1 MASALLYKQA
11 EVRFE
16 EVAKMT
22 KKMTQAKETRVGIPC
37 RSCVHAEK
45 GGAGIPKICI
55 RDYECWHC
63 AFDQWI
69 EDMEEIRILPGL
81 SAVKRNFVARA
92 A

>member
-1 MASALLYKQA
+1 MASSLLYKQA

-22 KKMTQAKETRVGIPC
+22 KKMTKAKETRLGIPC
-37 RSCVHAEK
+37 RSCVHAEN
-45 GGAGIPKICI
+45 GRAGIPKICI

-69 EDMEEIRILPGL
+69 EEMEERRVLPGL
-81 SAVKRNFVARA
+81 SAVEGNFVAIA

>member
-1 MASALLYKQA
+1 
-11 EVRFE
+11 VRFE

-22 KKMTQAKETRVGIPC
+22 KKMTKVKEIGLGIPC
-37 RSCVHAEK
+37 RSCVHAENVP
-45 GGAGIPKICI
+45 AGIPKICI

-69 EDMEEIRILPGL
+69 EEMEERPVLPGL
-81 SAVKRNFVARA
+81 SAVERNFVARA

>member
-1 MASALLYKQA
+1 MASRLLYKQA
-11 EVRFE
+11 ELRFE

-22 KKMTQAKETRVGIPC
+22 KKMTRAKETRVGIPC
-37 RSCVHAEK
+37 RSCIHVEK
-45 GGAGIPKICI
+45 GRAGIPKICI

-69 EDMEEIRILPGL
+69 EEMEERRVLPGL
-81 SAVKRNFVARA
+81 SGLERAFVARA

>member
-1 MASALLYKQA
+1 MASALLLKQTD
-11 EVRFE
+11 VRFE

-22 KKMTQAKETRVGIPC
+22 QKMKQAKETRGGIPC
-37 RSCVHAEK
+37 RCCVHTEE

-69 EDMEEIRILPGL
+69 EDMEERPILPGF
-81 SAVKRNFVARA
+81 SAVERNFVARA